1 MRAAVVALF
10 IAFALPVSS
19 AAQEEPPREPS
30 SDLSE
35 GFDLLGEG
43 ARLLF
48 RGLMAEMEPAL
59 QEMGEQLRAMEPL
72 LRSLA
77 EMIGDIRNY
86 EAPEKLPNGDI
97 ILRRKADPAIP
108 APEGDIEL

>member
-1 MRAAVVALF
+1 MVVVALVVTL
-10 IAFALPVSS
+10 ALPVSG
-19 AAQEEPPREPS
+19 AAQEAPPRDPPS
-30 SDLSE
+30 ELSE

-59 QEMGEQLRAMEPL
+59 QEMGEQLRAMEPM

-97 ILRRKADPAIP
+97 ILRRKTDPALA
-108 APEGDIEL
+108 APDGDIEL

>member
-1 MRAAVVALF
+1 MRGVA
-10 IAFALPVSS
+10 IALCLLLAGPAS
-19 AAQEEPPREPS
+19 AQATQPADPP
-30 SDLSE
+30 SDLSQ

-59 QEMGEQLRAMEPL
+59 QEMGEQLRAMEPV

-97 ILRRKADPAIP
+97 ILRRKTNPAIA